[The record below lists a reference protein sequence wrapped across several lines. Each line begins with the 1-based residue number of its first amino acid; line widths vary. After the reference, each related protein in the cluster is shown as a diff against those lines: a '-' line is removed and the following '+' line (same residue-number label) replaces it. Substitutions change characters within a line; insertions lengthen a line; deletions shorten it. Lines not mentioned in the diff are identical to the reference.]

1 MWCEEFL
8 SAYRSTPVEH
18 ISKYYDRLS
27 VFVEASGDGRWTEP
41 AIGAHK
47 ITDRLISLNVSGGC
61 GWPVVTCQRT
71 RSDGLIVV
79 LAAED
84 GYRRQILIVHWWAAD
99 RRAVVSN
106 HFYLTT
112 TADVEHEGD
121 DEQDGDG
128 VTFHNRFEGWAG
140 RQDRSTLVRFQ
151 LALCTGLTVVRDYYT
166 TLPGHSVD
174 RADYH
179 QYDLAA
185 RFSYTKVNGGCGGR
199 VYTGP
204 RAIRKQYDR
213 LAMDNRCVK
222 LRTVETCW
230 SGHSSS
236 ITGTTVAL
244 IVGVMPKVTRPGR
257 ALAFRE
263 FVQLFVIDV
272 HTRKILNDVLC
283 FEPSRH
289 GSNSPSSRISVS
301 SSLSSSS
308 STLASSMSMSS
319 TSSTPSLS
327 SLSSTSPSQP
337 LPLPLSHPNSTSSN
351 PMFSLFYTFSKS
363 QSLSPSSNK
372 IDGHWP
378 AISTGVSNE
387 NGDHKLDMSELAALR
402 SRFTTNT
409 LGIRFAAISS
419 PCAIGSG
426 TGGGSDQQQQNVT
439 SSKLN
444 PRQLFI
450 GCVPLHVK
458 YGQLKLLFEQFG
470 EVTYVKVYEG
480 YNKQTGVKMLHNY
493 AFLFF
498 KDEKSVEKAIAASPI
513 PLDSN
518 WNLNV
523 SRPHHHTTTV
533 GACDR

>member
-8 SAYRSTPVEH
+8 LAYRSAPVEH

-41 AIGAHK
+41 ATGAHE
-47 ITDRLISLNVSGGC
+47 IADRLISLNVSGGC

-84 GYRRQILIVHWWAAD
+84 GYRRQILIVHWRAAD

-106 HFYLTT
+106 HFYVTT
-112 TADVEHEGD
+112 TAGGEHESD
-121 DEQDGDG
+121 DDQDGDG
-128 VTFHNRFEGWAG
+128 VTASFHNRFEGWAG

-151 LALCTGLTVVRDYYT
+151 MALCTGLTVVRDYYT
-166 TLPGHSVD
+166 TPPGHSVD
-174 RADYH
+174 RTDCH
-179 QYDLAA
+179 QYDRTA
-185 RFSYTKVNGGCGGR
+185 RFSYTKANGGGGGC

-204 RAIRKQYDR
+204 RAIRKQYER

-230 SGHSSS
+230 SGHSGS

-244 IVGVMPKVTRPGR
+244 ILGVMPKVTRPGR

-283 FEPSRH
+283 FEPRRH
-289 GSNSPSSRISVS
+289 GSNSPSSRISGP
-301 SSLSSSS
+301 SSLSS
-308 STLASSMSMSS
+308 ASS
-319 TSSTPSLS
+319 TSSTPSSLS

-337 LPLPLSHPNSTSSN
+337 LPLPLSYPNSTSSN
-351 PMFSLFYTFSKS
+351 PMFSFFYTFSRL

-372 IDGHWP
+372 IDDHWP
-378 AISTGVSNE
+378 TISTGVSNE
-387 NGDHKLDMSELAALR
+387 NGDQKLDTSELVALR

-409 LGIRFAAISS
+409 LGIRFAAISP

-426 TGGGSDQQQQNVT
+426 AGGGSDQQQQNVT
-439 SSKLN
+439 PSKLN

-480 YNKQTGVKMLHNY
+480 YNKQTGVKMSHNY

-533 GACDR
+533 GTCDR